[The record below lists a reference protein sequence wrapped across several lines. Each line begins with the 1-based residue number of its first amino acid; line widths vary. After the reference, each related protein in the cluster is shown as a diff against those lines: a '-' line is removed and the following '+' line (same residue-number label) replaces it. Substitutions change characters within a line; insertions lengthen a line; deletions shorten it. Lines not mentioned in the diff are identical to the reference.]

1 MKERYY
7 SFQDYCIAYQNAQNS
22 EKIIVNGWDCTMLP
36 ESAVEILKT
45 YDSLESLKNDIYEH
59 GEYLPKFH
67 LYAFKGKR
75 FDYQCFEHIGFRLLI
90 EGCHMGNE
98 FVLEPLIRTGANC

>member
-1 MKERYY
+1 MKERYS

-59 GEYLPKFH
+59 G
-67 LYAFKGKR
+67 
-75 FDYQCFEHIGFRLLI
+75 
-90 EGCHMGNE
+90 
-98 FVLEPLIRTGANC
+98 